1 MKNATEK
8 LANRQHRKISTVTVT
23 LLIFAAIFCTFSM
36 LSPYFL
42 PVKNFLNILQYSAV
56 SGTIAVGMTFV
67 VIGGGIDISVGS
79 VVTLV
84 GMVLSMIMPDS
95 GGVFGMIII
104 GLLIGA
110 VCGFINGFFITKI
123 NIAPFVVTLG
133 SMAIY
138 KGFAFL
144 TTKGVNTP
152 FMNRDFMTIG
162 RGSILNGIPISFII
176 MLLLLL
182 VCAFVLK
189 MTPFGKKLYNV
200 GSNSAASKLTGI
212 NVDRTKWLTYII
224 SGLCAALAGII
235 SVSQQGAGLT
245 QLGEGAEL
253 PAITAAVLGGANLD
267 GGEGNMLGTLVGV
280 LLLNMI
286 TNGLNL
292 LGVSSYWQLFAQGAI
307 LVFSVSINIIR
318 LKKK

>member
-1 MKNATEK
+1 MKNTTEK
-8 LANRQHRKISTVTVT
+8 LANRQHKKLSGVTVT

-42 PVKNFLNILQYSAV
+42 SVKNFLNILQYSAV

-138 KGFAFL
+138 KGLAFL

-152 FMNRDFMTIG
+152 FMNRDFMMIG
-162 RGSILNGIPISFII
+162 RGSVLNGIPISFIV